1 LYAQLLIAASFAI
14 AAYQDFRERAVL
26 DLVWIPAAVGVAYSI
41 YWAFPNLEFPVL
53 KLAIVGGIALAF
65 VLLGGVGQADAIG
78 LALIAGD
85 PYQLSPILPLVG
97 GAIVAVAHI
106 GYEYLSGNARGV
118 RTVPLEK
125 FLREQRWIP
134 KAIVA
139 DGTRTDVS
147 NDVNDIGFQIGA
159 GRFHVISVRV
169 DDQVGV
175 EGEPPTSQ
183 RVEECQVLG
192 GRLECRLLESATYD
206 HKDDGLDLYELSGD
220 VCRSHCAANRYRRA
234 PSRGQ
239 EPITVVEQFPR
250 EPL

>member
-139 DGTRTDVS
+139 DGTRTEVS
-147 NDVNDIGFQIGA
+147 NDVNDAREEVEAKAKPGATVEVTYGVPTVAYLGIGYIGYLAYLLVFQQ
-159 GRFHVISVRV
+159 HVFFSL
-169 DDQVGV
+169 
-175 EGEPPTSQ
+175 P
-183 RVEECQVLG
+183 
-192 GRLECRLLESATYD
+192 
-206 HKDDGLDLYELSGD
+206 
-220 VCRSHCAANRYRRA
+220 
-234 PSRGQ
+234 
-239 EPITVVEQFPR
+239 
-250 EPL
+250 